1 MNPPPDLLPSAMP
14 PPPPPP
20 PPPPNNPVHATLPD
34 NTAAAAQPKQPRK
47 GPSTRRA
54 LSCLPCRR
62 HKL

>member
-1 MNPPPDLLPSAMP
+1 MP